1 MKKLL
6 ITTILLLVFLIAPTK
21 QTKAEN
27 GIPYNTFTYSN
38 VQGRIVPTQDAYLPL
53 SVTSSFGGENLNEP
67 EDITVDS
74 DDNVYIADS
83 KNGRVL
89 KYSLQDEVVM
99 IIGEGILDNPQG
111 VHVGKDGALY
121 VSDYGLKKAFKFE
134 YDGPSNSYIRT
145 VTYERPTNS
154 VYFAPT
160 DTFEPTKV
168 VTDNGNNVYL
178 LLAGSINGLAVYKN
192 DGEFFGFFGANRIP
206 NTWDNV
212 VKSLLFDEQ
221 QRREWFKMI
230 PKPLYNTA
238 VDKDGLILTI
248 TRGQAGYLKLN
259 IANFVYSQSNWGFDN
274 LVDVFVGPNNT
285 IVTINAEGYIT
296 EYTQEGQTLFIFSGP
311 DKSTNTKGLF
321 NSPTSI
327 AIDSKNN
334 IYALDKTNSTLQVFV
349 PTGFA
354 NLVHTALTLYQQG
367 KYEESLEPWEEV
379 LKMNALFDLANKGIG
394 DAHFAK
400 AEYEEAMLY
409 YALSRNQE
417 GYSNAFW
424 EVRNTALL
432 ASASWL
438 IYVLI
443 GLALFAFVNRYVP
456 LMAYVTYPIRKS
468 HHYMKRFTLYNELLF
483 GFHVLRNPNDGYYG
497 IKRENKTSNLSAT
510 IYLLTFYTMYLVFIY
525 TTSFLFND
533 RIVAEIN
540 ILQQTITIFVPFFL
554 WVVANYLV
562 CSIRDG
568 EGKLRDVYQSSA
580 YALLPMI
587 IALPILAWMS
597 HGLTLNEAF
606 IFSFIFNVVVGI
618 TVVYFMVMVKEIHFY
633 EMRTTISNILI
644 TIFTALMI
652 LVMVAIVYILLSE
665 ILQVFLDII
674 REVTSR
680 G

>member
-1 MKKLL
+1 MKKIL
-6 ITTILLLVFLIAPTK
+6 ISLILILTLLIAPTS
-21 QTKAEN
+21 KAKANN
-27 GIPYNTFTYSN
+27 GIPYSTFTYSTT
-38 VQGRIVPTQDAYLPL
+38 QGKIVPTQDAYMPL
-53 SVTSSFGGENLNEP
+53 SVTSNFGGLELNQP

-74 DDNVYIADS
+74 NDNIFIADS

-89 KYSLQDEVVM
+89 KYSLEDEEVT
-99 IIGEGILDNPQG
+99 IIGDGFLSNPQG
-111 VHVGKDGALY
+111 VHVGKDGSLY
-121 VSDYGLKKAFKFE
+121 VTDYDHKKAYKYE
-134 YDGPSNSYIRT
+134 YLRLSNTYVKA
-145 VTYERPTNS
+145 VTYERPVDS
-154 VYFAPT
+154 VYFSPT
-160 DTFEPTKV
+160 DTFEPTKIL
-168 VTDNGNNVYL
+168 TDNGNNVYI
-178 LLAGSINGLAVYKN
+178 LLAGSINGLAEYKN
-192 DGEFFGFFGANRIP
+192 NGEFFGFFGANRIP
-206 NTWDNV
+206 NTWDNI

-238 VDKDGLILTI
+238 IDKDGLILTI
-248 TRGQAGYLKLN
+248 TRGQRGYLKLN
-259 IANFVYSQSNWGFDN
+259 IANFIYSQSNWGFDN
-274 LVDVFVGPNNT
+274 LVDLSVGPNNT
-285 IVTINAEGYIT
+285 IITINSEGYIT

-311 DKSTNTKGLF
+311 DKSSNTKGLF
-321 NSPTSI
+321 NAPTSI
-327 AIDSKNN
+327 AVDSKNN
-334 IYALDKTNSTLQVFV
+334 IYALDKANSTLQVLV

-354 NLVHTALTLYQQG
+354 DLVHSALQLYQEG
-367 KYEESLEPWEEV
+367 KYEDSLGPWQEV

-400 AEYEEAMLY
+400 GEYEDAMLY
-409 YALSRNQE
+409 YALSRNQQ

-424 EVRNTALL
+424 EVRNTLLL
-432 ASASWL
+432 ASATWL
-438 IYVLI
+438 IYIFAALLI
-443 GLALFAFVNRYVP
+443 LAIINKYLPVFAYIKAPFKKAHNY
-456 LMAYVTYPIRKS
+456 L
-468 HHYMKRFTLYNELLF
+468 KRFKLYNELLF

-497 IKRENKTSNLSAT
+497 IKRESKTSNLSAT
-510 IYLLTFYTMYLVFIY
+510 IYLLTFYSMYLLFIY

-540 ILQQTITIFVPFFL
+540 ILQQTITIFIPFFL
-554 WVVANYLV
+554 WVIANYLV

-568 EGKLRDVYQSSA
+568 EGKLSDVYQSSA

-606 IFSFIFNVVVGI
+606 IYSFLFNVSIGI
-618 TVVYFMVMVKEIHFY
+618 TAIYLVVMVKEVHFY
-633 EMRTTISNILI
+633 EMRTTISNIFI

-665 ILQVFLDII
+665 IIQVFLDIY